1 MTFPEAGQVIEGM
14 KGSPAL
20 LAVIVL
26 QLATLGMIYFI
37 SSANSER
44 VHAREMA
51 FIEACGTK

>member
-20 LAVIVL
+20 LAVLVL
-26 QLATLGMIYFI
+26 QLATLGMIYFL
-37 SSANSER
+37 SSANAER
-44 VHAREMA
+44 VHQREMA